1 MAGESRTTTARRP
14 IIVTVIVLR
23 IVLPVLLSL
32 VPPVTC
38 ASDFVAIRS
47 VDANR
52 TLLCWAIK
60 LSPAAFV
67 GEAKCVRHQRKH
79 QLVMIYGDVHPD
91 RRATHGLRRKL
102 STLRRTPC
110 SHRIPGLALYTA
122 HSANGDGNRS
132 ALGLTVRNFIAS
144 YSMLRSSWEQERAES
159 VCRECRVLG
168 IRRQLPCDAEPN
180 TVVLYPDCLQ
190 QVEGLGQGQRW
201 EREHARNL
209 DTWMWHF
216 RRRLQSTLYADL
228 ERKRRQRMEMLRFI
242 SMRH

>member
-1 MAGESRTTTARRP
+1 MARRP
-14 IIVTVIVLR
+14 IILAVIVLR
-23 IVLPVLLSL
+23 IVLPVLLLSL
-32 VPPVTC
+32 VPRGTC

-67 GEAKCVRHQRKH
+67 GEAECVRHQRRN
-79 QLVMIYGDVHPD
+79 QLVMIYGDARPD

-102 STLRRTPC
+102 TTLRRPPC
-110 SHRIPGLALYTA
+110 SNRIPAIALHTV
-122 HSANGDGNRS
+122 HSANGGGNRS

-144 YSMLRSSWEQERAES
+144 YSMLRSSRELEHAEG

-168 IRRQLPCDAEPN
+168 IRRQLPCDADPD

-190 QVEGLGQGQRW
+190 QVEGLGQGGKRW
-201 EREHARNL
+201 ERDQARNR

-228 ERKRRQRMEMLRFI
+228 ERKRQQRMEMLRFI
-242 SMRH
+242 TTRH